1 MVVVWVAGNAVERVE
16 HAEEAGEARE
26 KWVNI
31 IVDDQVVIEEVV
43 EAGAQE
49 DEEGEGTSAAPLQLT
64 KGWVEKTPHTF

>member
-1 MVVVWVAGNAVERVE
+1 MVVWVAENAVE
-16 HAEEAGEARE
+16 HAEEVGEARE

-49 DEEGEGTSAAPLQLT
+49 DEEGVDITLRRSIWELRRRPRDSF
-64 KGWVEKTPHTF
+64 K

>member
-1 MVVVWVAGNAVERVE
+1 MVVWVAENAVE
-16 HAEEAGEARE
+16 HAEEVGEARE

-49 DEEGEGTSAAPLQLT
+49 DEEGALNL
-64 KGWVEKTPHTF
+64 